1 MPWAARRASEPGES
15 VAGVFATAGA
25 GFVDANL
32 GQLRHQRLD
41 LVPDPLGD
49 HFAGGVFQPGDV
61 VQVVVVQ
68 LIIDRLED
76 RLDLGEVADPARVRV
91 ERAGQVQA
99 DLERVA
105 MQTAAFVPFRDV
117 GQAVGRFEC
126 EFLENFH
133 WWTCISWWDK
143 GLGRNWSFSGL
154 LNVLIGRRWRQAAE
168 LRVS

>member
-1 MPWAARRASEPGES
+1 M
-15 VAGVFATAGA
+15 
-25 GFVDANL
+25 
-32 GQLRHQRLD
+32 
-41 LVPDPLGD
+41 
-49 HFAGGVFQPGDV
+49 
-61 VQVVVVQ
+61 VQ

-133 WWTCISWWDK
+133 AVITLCESIMRAVYQH
-143 GLGRNWSFSGL
+143 GRYKACRRSCSRP
-154 LNVLIGRRWRQAAE
+154 VAVSSSSSSPRRWLSAMALYQ
-168 LRVS
+168 